1 MFYSEAILSKRG
13 PLGKVWLAAHWER
26 KLSKTQTLQTDIS
39 ESVDAIL
46 GQEVVPMALRLS
58 GQLLLGVCRI
68 YSRKAKYLLDDCNE
82 ALLKIKLAFRPGI
95 VDMTED
101 QLQVPRNA
109 ITLSGE
115 GLDIDLLMPDMNWDL
130 DFVVSQAPGAT
141 QNLARPGDITLAN
154 AGDIT
159 LALDDTGYGFDLGPL
174 DGIGSQDIDFDLGL
188 DLDGEKAPS
197 TKDADGDETMS
208 LEAPRDAP
216 APRAA
221 RESLASAF
229 LGRGDDD
236 LERSTQRSRSKTRE
250 LTLEPELGAGFD
262 LGMDIDMGGLDGG
275 IDLGIGFDEPTAP
288 TPAPAP
294 EVAPG
299 TPAAPT
305 APEDTTQLEGEKTPL
320 ADRSRASTPL
330 SEPPPTPGAGDV
342 LPGITPTTA
351 ERISK
356 KAEETEKLSGR
367 KKTTTKKLVVDT
379 VAELAEERRGR
390 RDEDL
395 SAIQTEQQFLPNN
408 TTVARLLEIRADPIA
423 HFLPTKT
430 TPNGTFFCAAPP
442 GLPSALAEMFMFP
455 TTNLRR
461 ARGATPAA
469 TPGAPPQVERDEEE
483 ELRTPKRPKISVP
496 GEEPEVE
503 YGRHREPSERAPSE
517 RPFGPDITFPTSES
531 FGPVGGEEQP
541 FDLGDVTLDVSMGR
555 QPSLPKSRA
564 QSAAADDEVRSRYS
578 TPGPGRAFEDVECPI
593 ATFDHR
599 TKGVE
604 TQTQTSE
611 SEVAGEGQVKGVS
624 KNTAKAL
631 ALLQDRLQPDET
643 GEEKVLSF
651 AQVSTKATRRAAS
664 AFFFELLL
672 LSTRDCVKVS
682 QESEFTNIEV
692 RAKDR
697 LWEQHV
703 PAPGEV
709 DPGREATPS
718 VSSVIEGE
726 MD

>member
-46 GQEVVPMALRLS
+46 GQEIVPMALRLS

-82 ALLKIKLAFRPGI
+82 ALLKIRMAFRPGI

-101 QLQVPRNA
+101 QLHVPRNA

-154 AGDIT
+154 VGDIT

-174 DGIGSQDIDFDLGL
+174 DGIGSQDIDLGL
-188 DLDGEKAPS
+188 DLDEERAPS
-197 TKDADGDETMS
+197 LKDADGDESMAP
-208 LEAPRDAP
+208 EAPRDAP
-216 APRAA
+216 TPRSA
-221 RESLASAF
+221 RESLASF
-229 LGRGDDD
+229 LRPGDDD
-236 LERSTQRSRSKTRE
+236 WERLSQRSRSKTRE
-250 LTLEPELGAGFD
+250 LTLEPEPAFD
-262 LGMDIDMGGLDGG
+262 VGMDIDIGGEGGLN
-275 IDLGIGFDEPTAP
+275 LGISFDEPSVLAP
-288 TPAPAP
+288 TL
-294 EVAPG
+294 EEAPG
-299 TPAAPT
+299 VPIVPG
-305 APEDTTQLEGEKTPL
+305 DTTQLEGEKTPL
-320 ADRSRASTPL
+320 ADRSRA
-330 SEPPPTPGAGDV
+330 
-342 LPGITPTTA
+342 
-351 ERISK
+351 K
-356 KAEETEKLSGR
+356 ETEKLSGR
-367 KKTTTKKLVVDT
+367 KKGTAKKVVVDS

-442 GLPSALAEMFMFP
+442 GLPPALAEMFMFP

-461 ARGATPAA
+461 ARGTTPAA
-469 TPGAPPQVERDEEE
+469 TPGAPHVERDEEE
-483 ELRTPKRPKISVP
+483 ELRTPKRPRISA
-496 GEEPEVE
+496 GEEPEAE
-503 YGRHREPSERAPSE
+503 MGMRREPSERAPSE
-517 RPFGPDITFPTSES
+517 RPFEGDITFPASE
-531 FGPVGGEEQP
+531 GLGALGEEQP
-541 FDLGDVTLDVSMGR
+541 FDIGDVTVDVSMGR

-564 QSAAADDEVRSRYS
+564 QSLAADDEVRSRYS

-593 ATFDHR
+593 AGFDHR
-599 TKGVE
+599 AKGAE
-604 TQTQTSE
+604 SQTQTSE
-611 SEVAGEGQVKGVS
+611 SEVAGEGQIKGVS

-631 ALLQDRLQPDET
+631 ALLQDQLRPDET

-672 LSTRDCVKVS
+672 LSTRDCIRVS
-682 QESEFTNIEV
+682 QESEFANIEV

-718 VSSVIEGE
+718 ASSVIEGE

>member
-1 MFYSEAILSKRG
+1 MFYSEAILSRRG

-82 ALLKIKLAFRPGI
+82 ALLKIRLAFRPGI

-130 DFVVSQAPGAT
+130 DFVASQVPATT
-141 QNLARPGDITLAN
+141 QNIARAGDITLAN

-159 LALDDTGYGFDLGPL
+159 LTLDDTGYGFDLGPL

-197 TKDADGDETMS
+197 AKDDEGDETMS

-216 APRAA
+216 AARSA

-236 LERSTQRSRSKTRE
+236 LERLSQRSRSKTRE
-250 LTLEPELGAGFD
+250 LTFEPEAGPGFD
-262 LGMDIDMGGLDGG
+262 VTGMDIDIEGLDGG
-275 IDLGIGFDEPTAP
+275 LDLGIGFEEPSA
-288 TPAPAP
+288 PAPAP
-294 EVAPG
+294 APG
-299 TPAAPT
+299 TPAVPT

-342 LPGITPTTA
+342 LPGITPKTA

-367 KKTTTKKLVVDT
+367 KKTTTKKLVVDS

-442 GLPSALAEMFMFP
+442 GLPPALAEMFMFP

-461 ARGATPAA
+461 PRGATPAA
-469 TPGAPPQVERDEEE
+469 TPGAPQAERDEEE
-483 ELRTPKRPKISVP
+483 ELRTPKRARISVP

-503 YGRHREPSERAPSE
+503 YGMHREPSERAPSE
-517 RPFGPDITFPTSES
+517 RPLGDITLPMSEGFEG
-531 FGPVGGEEQP
+531 FGGLGDDQP
-541 FDLGDVTLDVSMGR
+541 FNIGDVTLEMSTTHH
-555 QPSLPKSRA
+555 PSLPKSRA
-564 QSAAADDEVRSRYS
+564 QSLAADDEVRSRYS
-578 TPGPGRAFEDVECPI
+578 TPGPGRTFEDVECAI
-593 ATFDHR
+593 AAFDHR
-599 TKGVE
+599 VKGVE
-604 TQTQTSE
+604 TQTQPSE
-611 SEVAGEGQVKGVS
+611 SDVVGEGQIKGVS

-631 ALLQDRLQPDET
+631 ALLQDRLRPDET

-709 DPGREATPS
+709 DLGREATPS

>member
-1 MFYSEAILSKRG
+1 MFYSEAILSRRG

-46 GQEVVPMALRLS
+46 GQEIVPMALRLS

-115 GLDIDLLMPDMNWDL
+115 GIDIDLLMPDMNWDL
-130 DFVVSQAPGAT
+130 DFVVTQVAGTT
-141 QNLARPGDITLAN
+141 QNIARLGDITLAN
-154 AGDIT
+154 TGDIT
-159 LALDDTGYGFDLGPL
+159 LAMDDTGYGFDLGPL

-188 DLDGEKAPS
+188 DLDEERAPS
-197 TKDADGDETMS
+197 AREGDGDETMMS
-208 LEAPRDAP
+208 LEAPRNRP
-216 APRAA
+216 APRPA
-221 RESLASAF
+221 RESLASDF
-229 LGRGDDD
+229 QRRGDED
-236 LERSTQRSRSKTRE
+236 LDRLSQRSRSQTHE
-250 LTLEPELGAGFD
+250 LTPEPEFGPGFD
-262 LGMDIDMGGLDGG
+262 VTGMDTVMGGFDGG
-275 IDLGIGFDEPTAP
+275 IDLGIELDEPSALDV
-288 TPAPAP
+288 TPA
-294 EVAPG
+294 

-330 SEPPPTPGAGDV
+330 SEPPPTPGADEL
-342 LPGITPTTA
+342 LPGITPKTA

-367 KKTTTKKLVVDT
+367 KKTTTKKLVVDS

-408 TTVARLLEIRADPIA
+408 VTVARLLEIRADPIA

-442 GLPSALAEMFMFP
+442 GLPPALAEMFMFP

-469 TPGAPPQVERDEEE
+469 TPGAPHERDEEE
-483 ELRTPKRPKISVP
+483 ELRTPKRARVSAP

-517 RPFGPDITFPTSES
+517 RPFGPDITMPMSEG
-531 FGPVGGEEQP
+531 FGGLGDDQP
-541 FDLGDVTLDVSMGR
+541 FDLGDVTLNVSMDR
-555 QPSLPKSRA
+555 PPSIPKSRA
-564 QSAAADDEVRSRYS
+564 QSLAADDDVRSRYS

-599 TKGVE
+599 AKGAE
-604 TQTQTSE
+604 SQTQTSE
-611 SEVAGEGQVKGVS
+611 SDVVGEDQIKGVS

-631 ALLQDRLQPDET
+631 SLLQERLEPDET

-651 AQVSTKATRRAAS
+651 VQVSTKATRRAAS

-682 QESEFTNIEV
+682 QESEFANIEV

>member
-58 GQLLLGVCRI
+58 GQLLLG
-68 YSRKAKYLLDDCNE
+68 
-82 ALLKIKLAFRPGI
+82 AFRPGI

-109 ITLSGE
+109 ITLSGD

-130 DFVVSQAPGAT
+130 DFAVSQAPGAT
-141 QNLARPGDITLAN
+141 QNLARPADITLAN

-174 DGIGSQDIDFDLGL
+174 DGIGSQDLDIDLGL

-216 APRAA
+216 APRSA

-236 LERSTQRSRSKTRE
+236 LERLTQRSRSKTRE
-250 LTLEPELGAGFD
+250 LTLEPEPGISFD
-262 LGMDIDMGGLDGG
+262 IGMDIDIGGLEGG

-294 EVAPG
+294 EVGPP

-367 KKTTTKKLVVDT
+367 KKATSKKLVVDT

-423 HFLPTKT
+423 HFLPTKS

-442 GLPSALAEMFMFP
+442 GLPPALAEMFMFP

-469 TPGAPPQVERDEEE
+469 TPGAPPAERDEEE
-483 ELRTPKRPKISVP
+483 ELRTPKRARISVP

-503 YGRHREPSERAPSE
+503 FGMHREPSERAPSE
-517 RPFGPDITFPTSES
+517 RPFGADITFPTSEGL
-531 FGPVGGEEQP
+531 GPLGEEQP
-541 FDLGDVTLDVSMGR
+541 FDLGDVTVDVSMGR

-564 QSAAADDEVRSRYS
+564 QSVAADDEVRSRYS
-578 TPGPGRAFEDVECPI
+578 TPGPGQAFEDVECAI
-593 ATFDHR
+593 AAFDHR
-599 TKGVE
+599 AKGVE

-682 QESEFTNIEV
+682 QETEFANIEV

>member
-1 MFYSEAILSKRG
+1 MFYSEAILSRRG

-82 ALLKIKLAFRPGI
+82 ALLKIRLAFRPGI

-130 DFVVSQAPGAT
+130 DFVASQVPATT
-141 QNLARPGDITLAN
+141 QNIARAGDITLAN

-159 LALDDTGYGFDLGPL
+159 LTLDDTGYGFDLGPL

-197 TKDADGDETMS
+197 AKDDEGDETMS

-216 APRAA
+216 AARSA

-236 LERSTQRSRSKTRE
+236 LERLSQRSRSKTRE
-250 LTLEPELGAGFD
+250 LTFEPEAGPGFD
-262 LGMDIDMGGLDGG
+262 VTGMDIDIEGLDGG
-275 IDLGIGFDEPTAP
+275 LDLGIGFEEPSA
-288 TPAPAP
+288 PAPAP
-294 EVAPG
+294 APG

-342 LPGITPTTA
+342 LPGITPKTA

-367 KKTTTKKLVVDT
+367 KKTT
-379 VAELAEERRGR
+379 
-390 RDEDL
+390 
-395 SAIQTEQQFLPNN
+395 
-408 TTVARLLEIRADPIA
+408 
-423 HFLPTKT
+423 
-430 TPNGTFFCAAPP
+430 
-442 GLPSALAEMFMFP
+442 
-455 TTNLRR
+455 
-461 ARGATPAA
+461 
-469 TPGAPPQVERDEEE
+469 
-483 ELRTPKRPKISVP
+483 
-496 GEEPEVE
+496 
-503 YGRHREPSERAPSE
+503 
-517 RPFGPDITFPTSES
+517 
-531 FGPVGGEEQP
+531 
-541 FDLGDVTLDVSMGR
+541 
-555 QPSLPKSRA
+555 
-564 QSAAADDEVRSRYS
+564 
-578 TPGPGRAFEDVECPI
+578 
-593 ATFDHR
+593 
-599 TKGVE
+599 
-604 TQTQTSE
+604 
-611 SEVAGEGQVKGVS
+611 
-624 KNTAKAL
+624 
-631 ALLQDRLQPDET
+631 
-643 GEEKVLSF
+643 
-651 AQVSTKATRRAAS
+651 
-664 AFFFELLL
+664 
-672 LSTRDCVKVS
+672 
-682 QESEFTNIEV
+682 
-692 RAKDR
+692 
-697 LWEQHV
+697 
-703 PAPGEV
+703 
-709 DPGREATPS
+709 
-718 VSSVIEGE
+718 
-726 MD
+726 

>member
-1 MFYSEAILSKRG
+1 MFYSEAILSRRG

-46 GQEVVPMALRLS
+46 GQEIVPMALRLS

-82 ALLKIKLAFRPGI
+82 ALLKIRLAFRPGI

-101 QLQVPRNA
+101 QLHVPRNA

-115 GLDIDLLMPDMNWDL
+115 GIDIDLLMPDMNWDL
-130 DFVVSQAPGAT
+130 DFVAT
-141 QNLARPGDITLAN
+141 QVQATTQNIARPGDITLAN

-188 DLDGEKAPS
+188 DLDEERAPS
-197 TKDADGDETMS
+197 AKDGDETMS
-208 LEAPRDAP
+208 LEAPRDRP
-216 APRAA
+216 APRST

-229 LGRGDDD
+229 IGHGDDD
-236 LERSTQRSRSKTRE
+236 LERLSRRSVSKTPE
-250 LTLEPELGAGFD
+250 VSFEPGPGFD
-262 LGMDIDMGGLDGG
+262 VTGMDVDMAGLDGG
-275 IDLGIGFDEPTAP
+275 LDLGIDFEEPPAL
-288 TPAPAP
+288 TPGPAP
-294 EVAPG
+294 EVPG

-305 APEDTTQLEGEKTPL
+305 AEDTTQLEGEKTPL
-320 ADRSRASTPL
+320 ADRSRESTPL
-330 SEPPPTPGAGDV
+330 SEPPPTPGAGDI
-342 LPGITPTTA
+342 LPGITPKTA

-356 KAEETEKLSGR
+356 KAEETEKLTSR
-367 KKTTTKKLVVDT
+367 KKTTTRKLVVDS
-379 VAELAEERRGR
+379 VAELADERRSR

-461 ARGATPAA
+461 PRGATPAA
-469 TPGAPPQVERDEEE
+469 TPGAPQAERDEEE
-483 ELRTPKRPKISVP
+483 ELRTPKRARICVP

-517 RPFGPDITFPTSES
+517 RPFGPDVTLPTSGGFDE
-531 FGPVGGEEQP
+531 FGGLGDDQP
-541 FDLGDVTLDVSMGR
+541 FNIGDVTLDMSVAR

-564 QSAAADDEVRSRYS
+564 QSIVDDDVRSRYS
-578 TPGPGRAFEDVECPI
+578 TPGPGRAFGDVECAI

-599 TKGVE
+599 TKGAE
-604 TQTQTSE
+604 SQPQTSE
-611 SEVAGEGQVKGVS
+611 SDVVGEGQIKGVS

-631 ALLQDRLQPDET
+631 ALLQDRLQPDEV
-643 GEEKVLSF
+643 EEDKVLSF

-672 LSTRDCVKVS
+672 LSTRDCIKVS
-682 QESEFTNIEV
+682 QETEFANIEV

>member
-1 MFYSEAILSKRG
+1 MFYSEAILSRRG

-46 GQEVVPMALRLS
+46 GQEIVPMALRLS

-109 ITLSGE
+109 ITLSGD
-115 GLDIDLLMPDMNWDL
+115 GIDIDLLMPDMNWDL
-130 DFVVSQAPGAT
+130 DFVVSQVSGT

-154 AGDIT
+154 VGDIT

-188 DLDGEKAPS
+188 DLDGDKALS

-216 APRAA
+216 APRSA

-236 LERSTQRSRSKTRE
+236 LERLTQRSRSKTRE
-250 LTLEPELGAGFD
+250 LTLEPENTTGFD
-262 LGMDIDMGGLDGG
+262 LGMDLDIGGLEGG
-275 IDLGIGFDEPTAP
+275 LDLGIGFDEPAALTP
-288 TPAPAP
+288 GPIPGETPA
-294 EVAPG
+294 
-299 TPAAPT
+299 TPAG
-305 APEDTTQLEGEKTPL
+305 PEDTTQLEGEKTPL

-342 LPGITPTTA
+342 LPGITAKTA
-351 ERISK
+351 EQISK
-356 KAEETEKLSGR
+356 KAEETAKLSGR
-367 KKTTTKKLVVDT
+367 KKTTAKRVVVDS
-379 VAELAEERRGR
+379 VAELVDERRGR

-442 GLPSALAEMFMFP
+442 GLPPALAEMFMFP

-461 ARGATPAA
+461 ARGATPVA
-469 TPGAPPQVERDEEE
+469 TPGAQAERDEEE
-483 ELRTPKRPKISVP
+483 DIRTPKRARISVP

-503 YGRHREPSERAPSE
+503 YGMHREPSERAPSE
-517 RPFGPDITFPTSES
+517 RPSFGPDVTLPISE
-531 FGPVGGEEQP
+531 GLGGLGDDQP
-541 FDLGDVTLDVSMGR
+541 FDLGDITLDISMGR
-555 QPSLPKSRA
+555 QPSMPKSRA
-564 QSAAADDEVRSRYS
+564 QSVAGDDDVRSRYS
-578 TPGPGRAFEDVECPI
+578 TPGPGRTFDDAECAI

-599 TKGVE
+599 TRGAE
-604 TQTQTSE
+604 SQTQTSE
-611 SEVAGEGQVKGVS
+611 SDIVGEGQVKGVS
-624 KNTAKAL
+624 KNTAKAI
-631 ALLQDRLQPDET
+631 ALLQDRLQPDEAE
-643 GEEKVLSF
+643 EEKVLSF

-682 QESEFTNIEV
+682 QESEFSNIEV

-718 VSSVIEGE
+718 ASSVIEGE

>member
-1 MFYSEAILSKRG
+1 MFYSEAILSRRG

-46 GQEVVPMALRLS
+46 GQEIVPMALRLS

-130 DFVVSQAPGAT
+130 DFIVSQAPAGT

-159 LALDDTGYGFDLGPL
+159 LVLDDPGYGFDLGPL
-174 DGIGSQDIDFDLGL
+174 DGIGSQDIDLGL
-188 DLDGEKAPS
+188 DYGDVEQEPS
-197 TKDADGDETMS
+197 HKDSDGDETMGP
-208 LEAPRDAP
+208 EVEIGMDRP
-216 APRAA
+216 APRSA
-221 RESLASAF
+221 RESLASAL
-229 LGRGDDD
+229 LGRPGEEFDR
-236 LERSTQRSRSKTRE
+236 LTERSRSKTRE
-250 LTLEPELGAGFD
+250 LSLEPDTGFGFG
-262 LGMDIDMGGLDGG
+262 GMEIDVGGLEGG
-275 IDLGIGFDEPTAP
+275 LDLGIGFDEPAP
-288 TPAPAP
+288 LP
-294 EVAPG
+294 EP
-299 TPAAPT
+299 
-305 APEDTTQLEGEKTPL
+305 APEDTAQLEGEKTPL

-330 SEPPPTPGAGDV
+330 SEPPPTPKADDV

-356 KAEETEKLSGR
+356 KAEEAEKLTSK
-367 KKTTTKKLVVDT
+367 KKTTAKRVVIDS
-379 VAELAEERRGR
+379 VAELADERPGR
-390 RDEDL
+390 RNEDL

-408 TTVARLLEIRADPIA
+408 TTVMRLLEIRADPIA

-442 GLPSALAEMFMFP
+442 GLPPALAEMFMFP

-461 ARGATPAA
+461 ARPGPASA
-469 TPGAPPQVERDEEE
+469 VTPGAPQGEHDEEE
-483 ELRTPKRPKISVP
+483 ALRTPKRARISAP
-496 GEEPEVE
+496 EAEEPGVE
-503 YGRHREPSERAPSE
+503 FGRRRDVSERASSE
-517 RPFGPDITFPTSES
+517 RPFGGDITLPISEDLGA
-531 FGPVGGEEQP
+531 FGEAQP
-541 FDLGDVTLDVSMGR
+541 FDVGDITVDVSMGP
-555 QPSLPKSRA
+555 QPSPPRSRA
-564 QSAAADDEVRSRYS
+564 QSLVDDEVRSRYS
-578 TPGPGRAFEDVECPI
+578 TPGPGRGYDEAECAI
-593 ATFDHR
+593 AAFDHR
-599 TKGVE
+599 VKGAE
-604 TQTQTSE
+604 SQTQASE
-611 SEVAGEGQVKGVS
+611 SDVTGESKVKGVS

-631 ALLQDRLQPDET
+631 QLLQDRLQPDES

-651 AQVSTKATRRAAS
+651 ARVSDKATRRAAS

-682 QESEFTNIEV
+682 QESAFANIEV

-703 PAPGEV
+703 PSPGEV

-718 VSSVIEGE
+718 ASSVIEGE
-726 MD
+726 ME

>member
-1 MFYSEAILSKRG
+1 MFYSEAILSRRG

-46 GQEVVPMALRLS
+46 GQEIVPMALRLS

-109 ITLSGE
+109 ITLSGD
-115 GLDIDLLMPDMNWDL
+115 GIDIDLLMPDMNWDL
-130 DFVVSQAPGAT
+130 DFVVTQVPGTT
-141 QNLARPGDITLAN
+141 QNIARVGDITLAN
-154 AGDIT
+154 TGDIT
-159 LALDDTGYGFDLGPL
+159 LAMDDTGYGFDLGPL
-174 DGIGSQDIDFDLGL
+174 DGIGSQDIDFDLGI
-188 DLDGEKAPS
+188 DLDGDRTPRSRAG
-197 TKDADGDETMS
+197 DGDETMS

-216 APRAA
+216 APRSA

-229 LGRGDDD
+229 LGRGDED
-236 LERSTQRSRSKTRE
+236 LDRLSQRSRSKTRE
-250 LTLEPELGAGFD
+250 LTLEPEPGPGFD
-262 LGMDIDMGGLDGG
+262 IGGMDIDMGGLDGG
-275 IDLGIGFDEPTAP
+275 IDLGIGFDEPSALG
-288 TPAPAP
+288 P
-294 EVAPG
+294 EVAPA

-330 SEPPPTPGAGDV
+330 SEPPPTPGADEL
-342 LPGITPTTA
+342 LPGITPKTA

-367 KKTTTKKLVVDT
+367 KKTTAKKLVVDS

-408 TTVARLLEIRADPIA
+408 VTVARLLEIRADPIA

-442 GLPSALAEMFMFP
+442 GLPPALAEMFMFP

-469 TPGAPPQVERDEEE
+469 TPGARERDEEE
-483 ELRTPKRPKISVP
+483 ELRTPKRARISAP

-503 YGRHREPSERAPSE
+503 YGMRREPSERETSE
-517 RPFGPDITFPTSES
+517 RPLGPDITMPMSEG
-531 FGPVGGEEQP
+531 FGGLGDDQP
-541 FDLGDVTLDVSMGR
+541 FDLGDVTLNVTMDR
-555 QPSLPKSRA
+555 PPSLPKSRA
-564 QSAAADDEVRSRYS
+564 QSLAAEDDVRSRYS
-578 TPGPGRAFEDVECPI
+578 TPGPGRTFEDVECPI
-593 ATFDHR
+593 AAFDHR
-599 TKGVE
+599 AKGAE
-604 TQTQTSE
+604 SQTQTSE
-611 SEVAGEGQVKGVS
+611 SDVVGEGQIKSVS

-631 ALLQDRLQPDET
+631 SLLQDRLQPDET

-682 QESEFTNIEV
+682 QESEFANIEV

>member
-1 MFYSEAILSKRG
+1 MFYSEAILSRRG

-26 KLSKTQTLQTDIS
+26 KLSKNQTLQTDIS

-46 GQEVVPMALRLS
+46 GQEIVPMALRLS

-82 ALLKIKLAFRPGI
+82 ALLKIRLAFRPGI

-115 GLDIDLLMPDMNWDL
+115 GIDIDLLMPDMNWDL
-130 DFVVSQAPGAT
+130 DFVASQIPATT
-141 QNLARPGDITLAN
+141 QNIARPGDITLAN

-188 DLDGEKAPS
+188 DLDGDRAPS
-197 TKDADGDETMS
+197 AKDGEGDETMS

-216 APRAA
+216 APRSA

-229 LGRGDDD
+229 HGRGDDD
-236 LERSTQRSRSKTRE
+236 LERLSQRSRSKTRE
-250 LTLEPELGAGFD
+250 LSFEPGPGPGFD
-262 LGMDIDMGGLDGG
+262 VTGMDIDIEGLDGG
-275 IDLGIGFDEPTAP
+275 LDLGIGFEEPPAL
-288 TPAPAP
+288 TPGPAT
-294 EVAPG
+294 EVAPA
-299 TPAAPT
+299 TPAAG
-305 APEDTTQLEGEKTPL
+305 PEDTTQLEGEKTPL

-342 LPGITPTTA
+342 LPGITPKTA

-367 KKTTTKKLVVDT
+367 KKTTAKKLVVDS

-442 GLPSALAEMFMFP
+442 GLPPALAEMFMFP

-461 ARGATPAA
+461 PRGATPA
-469 TPGAPPQVERDEEE
+469 PQAERDEEE
-483 ELRTPKRPKISVP
+483 ELRTPKRARISVP

-503 YGRHREPSERAPSE
+503 YGMHREPSERAPSE
-517 RPFGPDITFPTSES
+517 RPLGPDVTLPISEGFEGFS
-531 FGPVGGEEQP
+531 GLGDDQP
-541 FDLGDVTLDVSMGR
+541 FNIGDVTLDISTTR

-564 QSAAADDEVRSRYS
+564 QSLAADDEVRSRYS
-578 TPGPGRAFEDVECPI
+578 TPGPGPGRTFEDAECAI
-593 ATFDHR
+593 AAFDHR
-599 TKGVE
+599 TKSSE
-604 TQTQTSE
+604 TQTQASE
-611 SEVAGEGQVKGVS
+611 SDTAGEGQIKGVS

-631 ALLQDRLQPDET
+631 ALLQDRLQPDEAA
-643 GEEKVLSF
+643 EEKVLSF

-682 QESEFTNIEV
+682 QESEFANIEV

>member
-1 MFYSEAILSKRG
+1 
-13 PLGKVWLAAHWER
+13 
-26 KLSKTQTLQTDIS
+26 
-39 ESVDAIL
+39 
-46 GQEVVPMALRLS
+46 MALRLS

-109 ITLSGE
+109 ITLSGD
-115 GLDIDLLMPDMNWDL
+115 GIDIDLLMPDMNWDL
-130 DFVVSQAPGAT
+130 DFVVSQVSGT

-154 AGDIT
+154 VGDIT

-188 DLDGEKAPS
+188 DLDGDKALS

-208 LEAPRDAP
+208 LEAPET
-216 APRAA
+216 PRLLVQLVNRLRPPSWAV
-221 RESLASAF
+221 
-229 LGRGDDD
+229 G
-236 LERSTQRSRSKTRE
+236 TMIWNNT
-250 LTLEPELGAGFD
+250 TGFD
-262 LGMDIDMGGLDGG
+262 LGMDLDIGGLEGG
-275 IDLGIGFDEPTAP
+275 LDLGIGFDEPAALTP
-288 TPAPAP
+288 GPIPGETPA
-294 EVAPG
+294 
-299 TPAAPT
+299 TPAG
-305 APEDTTQLEGEKTPL
+305 PEDTTQLEGEKTPL

-342 LPGITPTTA
+342 LPGITAKTA
-351 ERISK
+351 EQISK
-356 KAEETEKLSGR
+356 KAEETAKLSGR
-367 KKTTTKKLVVDT
+367 KKTTAKRVVVDS
-379 VAELAEERRGR
+379 VAELVDERRGR

-442 GLPSALAEMFMFP
+442 GLPPALAEMFMFP

-461 ARGATPAA
+461 ARGATPRA
-469 TPGAPPQVERDEEE
+469 R
-483 ELRTPKRPKISVP
+483 ISVP

-503 YGRHREPSERAPSE
+503 YGMHREPSERAPSE
-517 RPFGPDITFPTSES
+517 RPSFGPDVTLPISEGLS
-531 FGPVGGEEQP
+531 GLGDDQP
-541 FDLGDVTLDVSMGR
+541 FDLGDITLDISMGR
-555 QPSLPKSRA
+555 QPSMPKSRA
-564 QSAAADDEVRSRYS
+564 QSVAGDDDVRSRYS
-578 TPGPGRAFEDVECPI
+578 TPGPGRTFDDAECAI

-599 TKGVE
+599 TRGAE
-604 TQTQTSE
+604 SQTQTSE
-611 SEVAGEGQVKGVS
+611 SDIVGEGQVKGVS
-624 KNTAKAL
+624 KNTAKAI
-631 ALLQDRLQPDET
+631 ALLQDRLQPDEAE
-643 GEEKVLSF
+643 EEKVLSF

-682 QESEFTNIEV
+682 QESEFSNIEV

-718 VSSVIEGE
+718 ASSVIEGE

>member
-1 MFYSEAILSKRG
+1 MFYSEAILSRRG

-46 GQEVVPMALRLS
+46 GQEIVPMALRLS

-109 ITLSGE
+109 ITLSGD
-115 GLDIDLLMPDMNWDL
+115 GIDIDLLMPDMNWDL
-130 DFVVSQAPGAT
+130 DFVVSQVSGT

-159 LALDDTGYGFDLGPL
+159 LALDDMGYGFDLGPL

-188 DLDGEKAPS
+188 DLDGERALS

-216 APRAA
+216 VPRSA

-236 LERSTQRSRSKTRE
+236 LERLTQRSRSKTRE
-250 LTLEPELGAGFD
+250 LTLEPEPATGFD
-262 LGMDIDMGGLDGG
+262 LGMDIDIGGLDGG
-275 IDLGIGFDEPTAP
+275 LDLGIGFDERLVPTS
-288 TPAPAP
+288 AP
-294 EVAPG
+294 ELEAGPA

-305 APEDTTQLEGEKTPL
+305 AAEDTTQLEGEKTPL

-342 LPGITPTTA
+342 LPGITAKTA
-351 ERISK
+351 EQISK

-367 KKTTTKKLVVDT
+367 KRTIAKRLVVDS
-379 VAELAEERRGR
+379 VAELADERRGR

-408 TTVARLLEIRADPIA
+408 TIVARLLEIRADPIA

-442 GLPSALAEMFMFP
+442 GLPPALAEMFMFP

-461 ARGATPAA
+461 ARGATPVA
-469 TPGAPPQVERDEEE
+469 TPGAPQAERDED
-483 ELRTPKRPKISVP
+483 ELRTPKRARISLP

-503 YGRHREPSERAPSE
+503 YGMHRELSERAPSE
-517 RPFGPDITFPTSES
+517 RPSFGPDVTLPISEG
-531 FGPVGGEEQP
+531 FGGLGEEQP
-541 FDLGDVTLDVSMGR
+541 FDLGDVTLGMSIGR
-555 QPSLPKSRA
+555 QPSVPKSRA
-564 QSAAADDEVRSRYS
+564 QSLAAEEDVRSRYS
-578 TPGPGRAFEDVECPI
+578 TPGPGRTFDDAECAI

-599 TKGVE
+599 AKGAE
-604 TQTQTSE
+604 SQTQTSE
-611 SEVAGEGQVKGVS
+611 SDVVGEGQVKGVS

-643 GEEKVLSF
+643 EEEKVLSF
-651 AQVSTKATRRAAS
+651 AQATRRAAS

-672 LSTRDCVKVS
+672 LSTRDCIKVS
-682 QESEFTNIEV
+682 QVSEFSNIEV

-718 VSSVIEGE
+718 ASSVIEGE

>member
-1 MFYSEAILSKRG
+1 MFYSEAILSRRG

-26 KLSKTQTLQTDIS
+26 KLSKNQTLQTDIS

-46 GQEVVPMALRLS
+46 GQEIVPMALRLS

-82 ALLKIKLAFRPGI
+82 ALLKIRLAFRPGI

-130 DFVVSQAPGAT
+130 DFVAT
-141 QNLARPGDITLAN
+141 QVPATTQNIARAGDITLAN

-188 DLDGEKAPS
+188 DLDIERAPS
-197 TKDADGDETMS
+197 ARDDEGDETMS

-216 APRAA
+216 APRSA
-221 RESLASAF
+221 RESLASGF
-229 LGRGDDD
+229 RGHGDDD
-236 LERSTQRSRSKTRE
+236 LDRLSQRSRSKTRE
-250 LTLEPELGAGFD
+250 LTFEPEAGPGFD
-262 LGMDIDMGGLDGG
+262 VTGMDIDLDGG
-275 IDLGIGFDEPTAP
+275 LDLGIGFEEQGP
-288 TPAPAP
+288 TPGVVPA
-294 EVAPG
+294 
-299 TPAAPT
+299 TPAAP
-305 APEDTTQLEGEKTPL
+305 AGPEDTTQLEGEKTPL

-342 LPGITPTTA
+342 LPGITPKTA

-367 KKTTTKKLVVDT
+367 KKTTTKKLVVDS

-442 GLPSALAEMFMFP
+442 GLPPALAEMFMFP

-461 ARGATPAA
+461 PRGATPVA
-469 TPGAPPQVERDEEE
+469 TPGALQTERDEEE
-483 ELRTPKRPKISVP
+483 ELRTPKRARISVP

-517 RPFGPDITFPTSES
+517 RPFEPDVTIHMSEGFEG
-531 FGPVGGEEQP
+531 FGGLGDDQP
-541 FDLGDVTLDVSMGR
+541 FNIGNVTLEMSTR

-564 QSAAADDEVRSRYS
+564 QSLAADDEVRSRYS
-578 TPGPGRAFEDVECPI
+578 TPGPGRRFEDVECPI

-599 TKGVE
+599 AKGAE
-604 TQTQTSE
+604 AQTQMSE
-611 SEVAGEGQVKGVS
+611 SDAMGEGQIKGVS

-631 ALLQDRLQPDET
+631 ALLQDQLQPDET
-643 GEEKVLSF
+643 GEDKVLSF

-682 QESEFTNIEV
+682 QDSEFANIEV